1 MEKIEKL
8 RWGFIGAGGIAKRA
22 LFPAIS
28 KSNVGEIY
36 AVASRDKTK
45 ALTIS
50 PNGIVYTSYDELL
63 ADPKV
68 EAVYISLP
76 NSLHLPLAIK
86 AMRAGKHV
94 LCEKPLGMNAA
105 EVEEAIAVS
114 KETNRIFVE
123 ASWNRWH
130 PRSQRIREIVAS
142 GELGK
147 ITHIRTCFTYDGLD
161 QENIRLDPKLG
172 GGILYDLGPYS
183 TVAPLWA
190 MDFAD
195 ISDLDVQVIWH
206 KGGTDET
213 TRANFTIGG
222 AKAETIASDNIQ
234 LTHWFII
241 EGTKGELRTGG
252 NDSFNSHNNPSTLEI
267 TVDGKARIERF
278 EACDPYQLMSDAFAR
293 VVRGGNDWLMPM
305 DQSLKF
311 AKLFDAIFAKMGRL

>member
-1 MEKIEKL
+1 MEKIEKV

-36 AVASRDKTK
+36 AVASRDKIK

-50 PNGIVYTSYDELL
+50 PNGNVYTSYDELL

-142 GELGK
+142 GELGT
-147 ITHIRTCFTYDGLD
+147 ITKIRTCFTYDGLD

-190 MDFAD
+190 MDFAE
-195 ISDLDVQVIWH
+195 ITDLDVQVIWH

-222 AKAETIASDNIQ
+222 AKAETVASDNIQ

-267 TVDGKARIERF
+267 TIDGKVRIERF
-278 EACDPYQLMSDAFAR
+278 EACDPYQLMADSFAR
-293 VVRGGNDWLMPM
+293 VVRGGSDWLMPM

-311 AKLFDAIFAKMGRL
+311 AKFFDAIFAKMGRP

>member
-311 AKLFDAIFAKMGRL
+311 AKLFDAIFAKMGRP

>member
-1 MEKIEKL
+1 MEKL

-28 KSNVGEIY
+28 KSNVSEIY

-311 AKLFDAIFAKMGRL
+311 AKLFDAIFAKMGRP

>member
-142 GELGK
+142 GELGN

-190 MDFAD
+190 MDFAE

-293 VVRGGNDWLMPM
+293 VVRGGNDWLMPI

-311 AKLFDAIFAKMGRL
+311 AKLFDAIFAKMGRP

>member
-1 MEKIEKL
+1 MEKIEKV

-311 AKLFDAIFAKMGRL
+311 AKLFDAIFAKMGRP

>member
-114 KETNRIFVE
+114 KESNRIFVE

-190 MDFAD
+190 MDFAE

-222 AKAETIASDNIQ
+222 ARAETVASDNIQ

-311 AKLFDAIFAKMGRL
+311 AKFFDAIFAKMGRP

>member
-86 AMRAGKHV
+86 SMRAGKHV

-195 ISDLDVQVIWH
+195 FSDLDVQVIWH

-311 AKLFDAIFAKMGRL
+311 AKLFDAIFAKMGRP